1 MSASEP
7 FNARLIASRYL
18 SPNVR
23 ELVLEREG
31 GAPVDFLPGQ
41 WVNLLLPGPEGEIKR
56 AYSIASAPAGSP
68 RFEIAV
74 TRVIGGPGSEHLH
87 ALTEG
92 SVVRAVGPQ
101 GFFTRPPS
109 DLAPSLFVATGTG
122 VTPLR
127 SMMQAAVRA
136 GSGAPMWLLFGAR
149 REEDILYRDELEGYA
164 RTSPNVRYAITLS
177 QPSPSWAGLRGYV
190 QLHVP
195 ELLRDLRASA
205 APEEP
210 HVYVCGLERMVSAVR
225 ELLRKELGVD
235 RKHVHQER
243 YD

>member
-1 MSASEP
+1 MSTAEP
-7 FNARLIASRYL
+7 FNARLIASRPL
-18 SPNVR
+18 SPSVR

-31 GAPVDFLPGQ
+31 GAPLDFLPGQ
-41 WVNLLLPGPEGEIKR
+41 WVNLLIPTPEGEIKR
-56 AYSIASAPAGSP
+56 AYSIASAPEGSP

-74 TRVIGGPGSEHLH
+74 TRVSGGPGSTYLH
-87 ALTEG
+87 ALEEG
-92 SVVRAVGPQ
+92 AVLRAVGPH
-101 GFFTRPPS
+101 GLFTRSPS

-127 SMMQAAVRA
+127 SMLQAALRA
-136 GSGAPMWLLFGAR
+136 GSRAPMWVLFGVR
-149 REEDILYRDELEGYA
+149 HEDDILYRDELEGYA
-164 RTSPNVRYAITLS
+164 RESPSIRCAITLS
-177 QPSPSWAGLRGYV
+177 QPSPSWTGRRGYV

-195 ELLRDLRASA
+195 ELIGELRASA

-210 HVYVCGLERMVSAVR
+210 HIYICGLDRMVSAVR
-225 ELLRKELGVD
+225 DLARKELGLD